1 MKAPLYARELSLEE
15 SQVLERALHSPERF
29 TLRRAQ
35 ILRQSAKGRTAHEI
49 AETIGC
55 APQTVGNTI
64 HAFHERG
71 LDALKARSR
80 RPKTIH
86 TAFDEPGHQRLM
98 EMAHTSPRDFGQAR
112 SMWSLEA
119 LAEVAFAEGLS
130 QEQVSIETIRQ
141 AIRRLGSNW
150 KRAKH
155 WITSPDAQYE
165 LKKDNATG

>member
-1 MKAPLYARELSLEE
+1 MKSPLYVRGLSLEE
-15 SQVLERALHSPERF
+15 SQALERALHSPESF

-35 ILRQSAKGRTAHEI
+35 ILRLSAKGLTTDEI
-49 AETIGC
+49 AEAVGC
-55 APQTVGNTI
+55 APQTVRNTI

-71 LDALKARSR
+71 LDALQVRSR

-86 TAFDEPGHQRLM
+86 TAFDEAGHQRLM
-98 EMAHTSPRDFGQAR
+98 EIAHTSPRDFGKAR
-112 SMWSLEA
+112 STWSLEA
-119 LAEVAFAEGLS
+119 LAEVAFEESLS
-130 QEQVSIETIRQ
+130 QEQVAIETIRQ

-165 LKKDNATG
+165 LKKDNVTG

>member
-1 MKAPLYARELSLEE
+1 MKSPLYVRELSLEE
-15 SQVLERALHSPERF
+15 SQVLERALHSPESF

-35 ILRQSAKGRTAHEI
+35 ILRQSAKGRTTDEI

-55 APQTVGNTI
+55 APQTVRNTI
-64 HAFHERG
+64 HAFHARG
-71 LDALKARSR
+71 LDALKARSC

-86 TAFDEPGHQRLM
+86 TAFDEAGHQRLM
-98 EMAHTSPRDFGQAR
+98 EMAHTSPHEFGKPR
-112 SMWSLEA
+112 STWSLKA
-119 LAEVAFAEGLS
+119 LAEVAFEEGLS
-130 QEQVSIETIRQ
+130 QEQVSVETIRQ

-165 LKKDNATG
+165 LKKDSATG